1 MKEKYQS
8 KINIPNNMEIDWAN
22 VRWPNFARDDRSA
35 DELVL
40 RWLAG
45 EISKNPALLIPK
57 TVGESRRYPSS
68 R

>member
-1 MKEKYQS
+1 
-8 KINIPNNMEIDWAN
+8 MEIDWAN